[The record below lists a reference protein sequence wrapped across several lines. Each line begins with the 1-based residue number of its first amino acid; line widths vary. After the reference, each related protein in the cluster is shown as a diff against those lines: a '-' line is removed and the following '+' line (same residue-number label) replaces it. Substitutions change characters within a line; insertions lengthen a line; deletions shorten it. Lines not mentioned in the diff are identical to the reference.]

1 MEKYHRWKERM
12 KGCWKMR
19 ESLIF
24 YQSFAKA
31 IKKLPEEEQ
40 LKALWSII
48 DYALEDKEPDGEGM
62 HMVVFE
68 MAKPQIDANTE
79 RKRNGARGG
88 RPSKGSEV
96 KLPEKKTDVPEKKKE
111 VLLYKDIVDYLNA
124 KAGKNFKV
132 NERTKT
138 FIHARINEGYVLR
151 DFQTVIERKTAEWKG
166 TEMDQFLRPETLFG
180 TKFESYLNQKAVVS
194 KRAKSTGFS
203 NFEERD
209 YNFEELETKLLGAQD
224 GGS

>member
-1 MEKYHRWKERM
+1 M
-12 KGCWKMR
+12 
-19 ESLIF
+19 
-24 YQSFAKA
+24 
-31 IKKLPEEEQ
+31 PEEEQ

-48 DYALEDKEPDGEGM
+48 DYALEDKEPDGDGM

-88 RPSKGSEV
+88 RPSKGSEA
-96 KLPEKKTDVPEKKKE
+96 KPLEKKSDVPEKKKE
-111 VLLYKDIVDYLNA
+111 VLPYKEIVDYLNE
-124 KAGKNFKV
+124 KAGKSFKV
-132 NERTKT
+132 TERTKT
-138 FIHARINEGYVLR
+138 FIHARINEGYLLR
-151 DFQTVIERKTAEWKG
+151 DFQTVIERKVAEWKG

-180 TKFESYLNQKAVVS
+180 TKFESYLNQKSTVS

-209 YNFEELETKLLGAQD
+209 YNFDELETKLLGAQED
-224 GGS
+224 RS